1 MMHMIAVGI
10 APATHTPF
18 GGVAPVTVSFGAALC
33 AAG

>member
-1 MMHMIAVGI
+1 MMHMIAAGI

-18 GGVAPVTVSFGAALC
+18 GGVAPVTGSFGVTLC